1 MSRTILSLSDLHHLV
16 WSSLVPSLL
25 LQMAA
30 FRSCLWQQYSTV
42 CMCHI
47 FIHSSVDRHL
57 ICFHVLAIANNA
69 AMNIGVCVKYTV
81 SINALIEL
89 DDVFIIERYL
99 VPNYKIIRDY
109 KCRRKPSNISL
120 KNWESLH
127 FSL

>member
-1 MSRTILSLSDLHHLV
+1 
-16 WSSLVPSLL
+16 
-25 LQMAA
+25 
-30 FRSCLWQQYSTV
+30 
-42 CMCHI
+42 MCHI

-89 DDVFIIERYL
+89 DAVFIIERYL

-109 KCRRKPSNISL
+109 KCRRKSSNISL
-120 KNWESLH
+120 KN
-127 FSL
+127 